1 MKDNEQLHKIIKSK
15 LESYQPPFEDSD
27 WQLMQK
33 RLKQDNFYSNLKIAS
48 VVAGLVVILSVGI
61 TLNNNKT
68 NSKGIQTELKTSSK
82 DYLTTNNPI
91 KDKPK
96 DETKT
101 TIHTTKQI
109 VKSPET
115 KLEINDETSLPLT
128 VSTQLSET
136 PNNEPID
143 LEINRIIGKNLEF
156 SSQYQQVLAEKEI
169 RFLAANATSTS
180 DKISK
185 VRALGRTFELTTYQ
199 ALDRNIEK
207 WKNIVI
213 VCDITSSMF
222 VYTTQLFDWM
232 SENKDNTTIKGIV
245 FFTDC
250 DSLGNQKKGRMPA
263 KMFSVRDKNED
274 MLWNTMFSAIN
285 NSENNKDKPENNL
298 EAVLYAINNF
308 KDIDEVVMIA
318 DNSSP
323 VKDIDL
329 LSKIKKPI
337 HLILCGETY
346 NRKLAFQED
355 YLKIAKKTKGSIH
368 TLEDD
373 IQDVTKIKNKTI
385 VRVGNIYF
393 RYEKGKFNPTK
404 FLTRP

>member
-48 VVAGLVVILSVGI
+48 VLAGLAAILFVGI
-61 TLNNNKT
+61 TFNNKKT
-68 NSKGIQTELKTSSK
+68 DSKSIQTKVQTSSE
-82 DYLTTNNPI
+82 DYLTTNKPI

-101 TIHTTKQI
+101 TVHTTKSI
-109 VKSPET
+109 KSAQVVEQQTPVENSNPIPPQN
-115 KLEINDETSLPLT
+115 KLT
-128 VSTQLSET
+128 VAE
-136 PNNEPID
+136 PEPID
-143 LEINRIIGKNLEF
+143 VEVDKIKSPKIEF
-156 SSQYQQVLAEKEI
+156 SSQYQKALAEREI
-169 RFLAANATSTS
+169 RFLAANATSMS

-199 ALDRNIEK
+199 ALDRNIDK

-232 SENKDNTTIKGIV
+232 SENKENTTIKGIV

-298 EAVLYAINNF
+298 EAALYAINNF

-329 LSKIKKPI
+329 LSKVKKPI

-385 VRVGNIYF
+385 IRVGNIYF